1 MEFSPELLWAAECK
15 VEGKTVDV
23 VRLDRGRIG
32 DDVVDVSIDILD
44 VTRDGIGSAAGAAG
58 GGSSRGFD
66 GSLGMDFLRQ
76 GVGSSAAAGTGT
88 GAATEEV
95 RPLEC
100 SWNVEVER
108 TEWPVLSPDRTNPL
122 LEDEVVLTPDAGI
135 VGRVTLDVCI
145 IGDGSTSIDNLRGID
160 PRRSPDEADPVI
172 ILTSCTLLYWIVTPL
187 EAPLLRRSAGISVTT
202 IDEL

>member
-1 MEFSPELLWAAECK
+1 M
-15 VEGKTVDV
+15 DV

-66 GSLGMDFLRQ
+66 GSLGMDFLRH
-76 GVGSSAAAGTGT
+76 GVGSSAAGP
-88 GAATEEV
+88 GAETEEV